1 MTRNIQWSVVCIA
14 VAGCGGRAD
23 VADVRDRLK
32 EATPESDE
40 QRAPT
45 APQPGAQISDQPGPT
60 QTTFPE
66 SPGVAPTHIPDPIPS
81 ETLIVDGS
89 DPPSDSSECFDP
101 ALAPLFNPPSDGG
114 IALNPVPVSGCA
126 FSFNG
131 TDDDCTATWDCCG
144 AAYVVRFRRNGP
156 VEGYVD
162 TSWSIAEAAGPSGL
176 GLASPDVGQTCPLFD
191 LGAAAV
197 AADGFGYTPAW
208 ETAVREALGQD
219 EPMPD
224 LDPVP
229 IGCDYV
235 PLPNCGAR
243 LTCAEHVYEAAY
255 LENGVQCL
263 RDGAPVAPV
272 ATDPDSYC
280 WDAMQPSNVPADQ
293 CFGPGWSRYFQL
305 AGEEY
310 ATEDWPE

>member
-1 MTRNIQWSVVCIA
+1 MMRTIPWSTKVLCIA
-14 VAGCGGRAD
+14 VVGCGGRAD
-23 VADVRDRLK
+23 VADVRNSLK

-40 QRAPT
+40 ARAP
-45 APQPGAQISDQPGPT
+45 ASPQPATQISQPGPT
-60 QTTFPE
+60 QTFPTPSPSAAPTGLLPAPDTLITDE
-66 SPGVAPTHIPDPIPS
+66 SPSAIDQQ
-81 ETLIVDGS
+81 
-89 DPPSDSSECFDP
+89 CFDP
-101 ALAPLFNPPSDGG
+101 ALDPLFSPPPEGG
-114 IALNPVPVSGCA
+114 IVLNPVPVGGCT
-126 FSFNG
+126 FSFSG
-131 TDDDCTATWDCCG
+131 TDDECSGTWACCG
-144 AAYVVRFRRNGP
+144 IEHVVTFTRNSHIEDYV
-156 VEGYVD
+156 
-162 TSWSIAEAAGPSGL
+162 TIAWSIPLGTGPSGHTL
-176 GLASPDVGQTCPLFD
+176 GSPDVGQTCPLFD
-191 LGAAAV
+191 LAAADV